1 MTLHHF
7 TQNEEEEAISECSFG
22 RLFQQCPNESK
33 RHPKDLSNRHLFPTF
48 PTAKTFSPPKFVYET
63 QRKGK
68 KNRKCAIALFSLVLF
83 LPNQTGNGE
92 EKVLRGVQKRKPT
105 KRSKKKLLK
114 KVVDYLRSDSYMF
127 APLISSQSRTLR
139 SSAES
144 NYLFFFFFTLFDYI
158 FGFYFNVL
166 LVGSGSERTHQ
177 RKQQQKVNR
186 EDWGVKSDTYM
197 YAPLVDP
204 PRSISP
210 LPTGS
215 SWYMKRVTT
224 AVSTQ
229 NITFQDNEP
238 TDWSS
243 EIVGKDQTSKSFLQ
257 ETSI

>member
-1 MTLHHF
+1 M
-7 TQNEEEEAISECSFG
+7 
-22 RLFQQCPNESK
+22 SK
-33 RHPKDLSNRHLFPTF
+33 R
-48 PTAKTFSPPKFVYET
+48 
-63 QRKGK
+63 
-68 KNRKCAIALFSLVLF
+68 II
-83 LPNQTGNGE
+83 
-92 EKVLRGVQKRKPT
+92 QKRKPT

-139 SSAES
+139 SSAERAEVREPIRENNNKRS
-144 NYLFFFFFTLFDYI
+144 IEKIGEYL
-158 FGFYFNVL
+158 
-166 LVGSGSERTHQ
+166 
-177 RKQQQKVNR
+177 
-186 EDWGVKSDTYM
+186 KSDTYM

-243 EIVGKDQTSKSFLQ
+243 EIHKSIKRTVSAIVNLMHMHLVAVVETDFSNNRKGKLNSQLRKFVV
-257 ETSI
+257 E